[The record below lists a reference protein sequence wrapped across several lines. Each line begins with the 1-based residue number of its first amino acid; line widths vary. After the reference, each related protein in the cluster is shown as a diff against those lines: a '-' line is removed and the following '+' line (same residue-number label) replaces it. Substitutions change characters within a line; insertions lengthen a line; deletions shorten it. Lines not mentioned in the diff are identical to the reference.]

1 MPPAPA
7 PESTHVQV
15 SRLQAFLGGQQAPQ
29 PPPRPPTGSGAP
41 QPVRQQNPNL
51 NGPPYLSAPP
61 PPIRRESDLK
71 TKTQADQVAL
81 NLLAPSAAS
90 AMGGGGGQ
98 GHGAGHSSSSGY
110 SVTCIL
116 FTGII
121 FVVAVFVTIAA
132 LVNSL
137 HRVKEGNV
145 AVYFSNGALLEDI
158 TGPGVHWSTPFVT
171 TVHQIMVRPETYYL
185 NPMECTTSDGVVNV
199 FREIAVISSLER
211 EKVRNLVQ
219 TFGVDIKQVL
229 LYDRV
234 TEGIQAFCANHSID
248 EVFNTKFINLRES
261 VQVYLN
267 VSISRFAKDGI
278 TVWNLHIPKPQIP
291 PAIAANYRE
300 VKIEWTKQL
309 VAQQKQKTE
318 RIKKET
324 ALQNAKLDAQR
335 VKDVSL
341 IQMQEKL
348 EKEKSQ
354 AEVSDVKNTMLT
366 KAKQAQADAEA
377 YMATSRAQYNQQ
389 LLTDQYIKLQ
399 MAKSMMNNTKVFFS
413 GQDSTLGS
421 LISKLFT

>member
-1 MPPAPA
+1 M
-7 PESTHVQV
+7 V

-29 PPPRPPTGSGAP
+29 PPPPRPPTGTGPP
-41 QPVRQQNPNL
+41 QPVRPPNPNL
-51 NGPPYLSAPP
+51 NGPPYISAPP

-81 NLLAPSAAS
+81 TLLPA
-90 AMGGGGGQ
+90 AMGGGGGH
-98 GHGAGHSSSSGY
+98 GHGAGHSSSSGH

-116 FTGII
+116 FTGIL

-145 AVYFSNGALLEDI
+145 AIYFSNGALLEEI
-158 TGPGVHWSTPFVT
+158 AGPGVHWSTPFVT

-185 NPMECTTSDGVVNV
+185 NPLECTTSDGVVNV
-199 FREIAVISSLER
+199 FREIAVISSLEK
-211 EKVRNLVQ
+211 ETVRSLVQ
-219 TFGVDIKQVL
+219 TFGVDVKQVL

-248 EVFNTKFINLRES
+248 EVFNTKFINLKES

-267 VSISRFAKDGI
+267 LSITRFAKDGI

-324 ALQNAKLDAQR
+324 MLQNAKLDAQR

-348 EKEKSQ
+348 EKEKTQS
-354 AEVSDVKNTMLT
+354 EVADVKNEMLI
-366 KAKQAQADAEA
+366 KQKQAQSDAEA

-399 MAKSMMNNTKVFFS
+399 MAKSMLNNTKVFFS
-413 GQDSTLGS
+413 GQDSTLGG

>member
-1 MPPAPA
+1 
-7 PESTHVQV
+7 
-15 SRLQAFLGGQQAPQ
+15 
-29 PPPRPPTGSGAP
+29 
-41 QPVRQQNPNL
+41 
-51 NGPPYLSAPP
+51 
-61 PPIRRESDLK
+61 
-71 TKTQADQVAL
+71 
-81 NLLAPSAAS
+81 LLAPSAS